1 MANESLVDR
10 YCPDAHSA
18 PITAA
23 AHDAQ
28 SGASVSADEWGT
40 IAITRPGD
48 AYPSI
53 VFDMGSAVR
62 GAVAIVAG
70 GSLVAV
76 GDDAGTVAVYNTWD
90 GACVFEDER
99 EGPAGEARAMR
110 AVAFNPT
117 GTVLATLSIDG
128 IIRIFDI
135 QRWDRV
141 ANYQGFSGESLQFDG
156 TGERLLAMDTL
167 GQPKLLDLLSH
178 EQIDLEMVPGGV
190 RSALFT
196 PDYRKVITMGQ
207 GGISIL
213 ELPSGRIE
221 NTFTAR
227 GSSGMHAIVIH
238 PDGLELGAVTGR
250 SVHRFALPGLEA
262 VGSDKHGASQP
273 TGATYWD
280 DRGVVVGG
288 ADGLLHRP
296 SSKQSLE
303 PIICV
308 GGFGDHRVA
317 AHGNRLAVWTRNHQ
331 KRPFKSPKRFIEVKI
346 DRDGRLVAGLPDDN
360 TGVCLFEART
370 GRFLF
375 DAGIETA
382 NTPKMAVGGAIFAS
396 MFGRGRGI
404 RWYDLRANN
413 TFELPW
419 VQQFTLSGSG
429 TWLAVVTPQG
439 TVRVLDP
446 TTGQDVMPPPEP
458 LADCPVVL
466 LSFVNRSPNL
476 IVLDEEGVLS
486 TYDLTESAQNNVP
499 AIGSDV
505 LELNVAIDRLWG
517 ISGGRHAALRFQEPD
532 DGTATIIF
540 VDLARGEV
548 VSEVTGLLPYA
559 WVDPET
565 GQIVQPARGRAI
577 LDLDMMGTEHRV
589 LRALPEMEWVA
600 FNGDGVLDRSDSVD
614 L

>member
-1 MANESLVDR
+1 MDPTLVDR
-10 YCPDAHSA
+10 YCPGAHSA
-18 PITAA
+18 PVTAA
-23 AHDAQ
+23 VYDAQ
-28 SGASVSADEWGT
+28 SGAVVTADEWGT
-40 IAITRPGD
+40 VAITRPGERF
-48 AYPSI
+48 PGI
-53 VFDMGSAVR
+53 VFDMGSPVR
-62 GAVAIVAG
+62 GAVAIVTG

-76 GDDAGTVAVYNTWD
+76 GDDAGTVAVCNTWD
-90 GACVFEDER
+90 GACVFEDVR
-99 EGPAGEARAMR
+99 EGAVGEARAMR
-110 AVAFNPT
+110 ALAFNPT
-117 GTVLATLSIDG
+117 GTVLAALSVDG

-141 ANYQGFSGESLQFDG
+141 ANYQGFSGESLFFDA

-196 PDYRKVITMGQ
+196 PDFRKVITMGQ

-262 VGSDKHGASQP
+262 VGSDKHGAANP
-273 TGATYWD
+273 TGASYWD

-288 ADGLLHRP
+288 SDGMLHRP
-296 SSKQSLE
+296 NTKQSLE

-308 GGFGDHRVA
+308 SGFGEHRVA
-317 AHGNRLAVWTRNHQ
+317 AHGNRLAVWEKNHQ

-382 NTPKMAVGGAIFAS
+382 NTPKMEVGGAIFAS

-419 VQQFTLSGSG
+419 AQTFALSGSG

-439 TVRVLDP
+439 TIRVLDP
-446 TTGQDVMPPPEP
+446 TNGQDVMPPPEP
-458 LADCPVVL
+458 LADCPVTL
-466 LSFVNRSPNL
+466 MSFVNRAPNL

-486 TYDLTESAQNNVP
+486 VYDLTESVKQSIP
-499 AIGSDV
+499 ALGSDV
-505 LELNVAIDRLWG
+505 LELNVQVDRLWG
-517 ISGGRHAALRFQEPD
+517 ITGGRHAALRFQEPE

-548 VSEVTGLLPYA
+548 FSEVTGLLPYA

-565 GQIVQPARGRAI
+565 GNIVQPARGRAI
-577 LDLDMMGTEHRV
+577 LDMDMMGREDRV
-589 LRALPEMEWVA
+589 LRALPEGEWVA
-600 FNGDGVLDRSDSVD
+600 FNATGVLDRSEGFEE
-614 L
+614 